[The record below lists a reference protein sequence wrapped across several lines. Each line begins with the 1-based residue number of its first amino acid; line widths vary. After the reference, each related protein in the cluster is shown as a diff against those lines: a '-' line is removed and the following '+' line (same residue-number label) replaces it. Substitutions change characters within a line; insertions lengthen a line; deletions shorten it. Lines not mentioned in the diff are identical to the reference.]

1 VGIPLTT
8 SGSSEL
14 AEEHTVTTEGQVY
27 RDLQKHLDSLPIG
40 YPPTASGVE
49 IRILKHLFTP
59 EEARIATKLSIIPE
73 PLSEIYERVKNSGIS
88 IEKLE
93 RVLDHMVHKG
103 TILIITREGEKYYR
117 NAMLAVGMFELQVD
131 RLTKDFA
138 EDLLQYLDEA
148 FAEEL
153 YRTKIP
159 QLRTIPVE
167 KSIPYE
173 RHVSTYDD
181 VRQIIKSVD
190 GQIVVANCVCRQ
202 AKDVI
207 GESCT
212 CTNLRETCLV
222 FRGVAKHH
230 LDLGLARPITKE
242 EALDILGKAEEAGL
256 VLQPENT
263 QRPSFVCC
271 CCGDCCAVLTTVK
284 KFPRPA
290 DLYATNYYAQVNP
303 ESCIHCGTCVDRC
316 QLEAVAIVDGL
327 SVVALDRCIGCGIC
341 AANCPS
347 NAIQLKKKE
356 QESLPPENTKA
367 LYMSIMSRKLG
378 ENESIHLQ

>member
-1 VGIPLTT
+1 MITT
-8 SGSSEL
+8 GSSEL
-14 AEEHTVTTEGQVY
+14 SEEHTVKTEGQVY

-40 YPPTASGVE
+40 YPPTESGVE

-59 EEARIATKLSIIPE
+59 EEAIMATKLSIIPE
-73 PLSEIYERVKNSGIS
+73 PLSGIHQRVKNTGVS
-88 IEKLE
+88 IKKLE
-93 RVLDHMVHKG
+93 QVLDHMVHKG
-103 TILIITREGEKYYR
+103 TILRTTRDGEKYYR

-138 EDLLQYLDEA
+138 EDLLQYLDGA

-167 KSIPYE
+167 KSIPHE

-181 VRQIIKSVD
+181 VRQIIESLD

-212 CTNLRETCLV
+212 RTNLRETCLV
-222 FRGVAKHH
+222 FRGAAKNH

-242 EALDILGKAEEAGL
+242 EAFDILEKAEEAGL

-263 QRPSFVCC
+263 QRPSFICC

-290 DLYATNYYAQVNP
+290 DLYATNYYAQVDP
-303 ESCIHCGTCVDRC
+303 ESCMCCGTCVDRC
-316 QLEAVAIVDGL
+316 QLEAVAQVNGVSIVTR
-327 SVVALDRCIGCGIC
+327 DRCIGCGIC
-341 AANCPS
+341 VANCPA
-347 NAIQLKKKE
+347 NAIRLKKKE
-356 QESLPPENTKA
+356 PESPPPENTKA
-367 LYMSIMSRKLG
+367 LYMNIMLKKGS
-378 ENESIHLQ
+378 

>member
-1 VGIPLTT
+1 MITT
-8 SGSSEL
+8 GSSEL
-14 AEEHTVTTEGQVY
+14 SEEHTVKTEGQVY

-40 YPPTASGVE
+40 YPPTESGVE

-59 EEARIATKLSIIPE
+59 EEDRMATKLSIIPE
-73 PLSEIYERVKNSGIS
+73 PLSEIHQRLKNTGVS

-93 RVLDHMVHKG
+93 QVLDRMVHKG
-103 TILIITREGEKYYR
+103 TILMTTRDGEKYYR

-167 KSIPYE
+167 KSIPHE

-181 VRQIIKSVD
+181 VRQIIESLD

-212 CTNLRETCLV
+212 RTNLRETCLV
-222 FRGVAKHH
+222 FRGAAKNH

-242 EALDILGKAEEAGL
+242 EAFDILEKAEEAGL

-263 QRPSFVCC
+263 QRPSFICC

-290 DLYATNYYAQVNP
+290 DLYATNYYAQVDP
-303 ESCIHCGTCVDRC
+303 ESCMCCGTCVDRC
-316 QLEAVAIVDGL
+316 QLEAVAQVNGVSIVTR
-327 SVVALDRCIGCGIC
+327 DRCIGCGIC
-341 AANCPS
+341 VANCPA
-347 NAIQLKKKE
+347 NAIHLKKKE
-356 QESLPPENTKA
+356 PESPPPENTKA
-367 LYMSIMSRKLG
+367 LYMNIMLKKGS
-378 ENESIHLQ
+378 